1 MANADDPWM
10 AGDHDR
16 SVMYGQD
23 NERSDIDMMGK
34 TELVGETLSLLGK
47 ESMTVAYSRC
57 DRGSVL
63 NPDGTS
69 KMCLVSKGLVECG
82 FKTDL
87 LDLPCELQIETP
99 HIWKSRGIDDIEIV
113 ILDMDTG
120 HHTRVMLSCFDVLFG
135 LRLEVLSSS
144 FLIELA
150 KTVCSN
156 HMTKRFSNRFL
167 HEQPRLLTTGKCS
180 PLTFSHFHV
189 SGSQHANLALVSIL
203 FEEVNVF
210 SVKQDAHTCRRSIS
224 AEPSMLQCFEML
236 LEHFCTGDNVHGS
249 PDDCLYSFALKF
261 Y

>member
-1 MANADDPWM
+1 MRRGPPPWRGVTLLLGILAAANADDPMM

-16 SVMYGQD
+16 SVMYCQD

-34 TELVGETLSLLGK
+34 IGLVGETLSLLGK
-47 ESMTVAYSRC
+47 ESMTVACSRC

-63 NPDGTS
+63 NPDGNST
-69 KMCLVSKGLVECG
+69 MCLVSKGLVECG

-87 LDLPCELQIETP
+87 MDLPCELQIETP

-167 HEQPRLLTTGKCS
+167 HEQPRLLTMS
-180 PLTFSHFHV
+180 P
-189 SGSQHANLALVSIL
+189 
-203 FEEVNVF
+203 
-210 SVKQDAHTCRRSIS
+210 RRLSKM
-224 AEPSMLQCFEML
+224 P
-236 LEHFCTGDNVHGS
+236 
-249 PDDCLYSFALKF
+249 
-261 Y
+261 

>member
-1 MANADDPWM
+1 
-10 AGDHDR
+10 
-16 SVMYGQD
+16 
-23 NERSDIDMMGK
+23 
-34 TELVGETLSLLGK
+34 
-47 ESMTVAYSRC
+47 
-57 DRGSVL
+57 
-63 NPDGTS
+63 
-69 KMCLVSKGLVECG
+69 MCLVSKGLVECG

-99 HIWKSRGIDDIEIV
+99 YIRKSREIDDIDIV

-167 HEQPRLLTTGKCS
+167 HEQPRLLTTGRCS

-236 LEHFCTGDNVHGS
+236 LEHFCAGDNVHGS
-249 PDDCLYSFALKF
+249 PDDCLYSFVATEVPDHIGAERVMKHLVRALCKEKPRTF
-261 Y
+261 DDFLDVVYKTIEHQRRKQTKHLERQTR